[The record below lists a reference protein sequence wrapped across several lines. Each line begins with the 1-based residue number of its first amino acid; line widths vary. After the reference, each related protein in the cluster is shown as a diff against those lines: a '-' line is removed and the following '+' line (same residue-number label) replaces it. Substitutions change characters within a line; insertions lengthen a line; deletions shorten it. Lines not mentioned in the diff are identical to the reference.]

1 MTEEPRPDE
10 AGRKPKRGKG
20 RPLDKRYVEADRRL
34 ALEVAGQAVS
44 GMESATAIA
53 RRAVKQKAADDA
65 PPKGYYRNTG
75 GDDTEHVRA
84 QTEAHVL
91 RLKRK
96 GDIARRQ
103 TPEYLEFWDSVNT
116 ESVVYERPKTAVAM
130 PGPDSP
136 RIYVDGANT
145 EDDECS

>member
-20 RPLDKRYVEADRRL
+20 RPLDKRFVSADRRL

-44 GMESATAIA
+44 GAESVTAIA
-53 RRAVKQKAADDA
+53 RQAVKQKAAEA
-65 PPKGYYRNTG
+65 PPKGCYRNTG
-75 GDDTEHVRA
+75 GDDPEHVRA
-84 QTEAHVL
+84 QTEAHVV

-103 TPEYLEFWDSVNT
+103 TPEYREFWDSVTT
-116 ESVVYERPKTAVAM
+116 ESVVYERPKPAVAI

-136 RIYVDGANT
+136 RIYVDGVKKD
-145 EDDECS
+145 DDEWS

>member
-10 AGRKPKRGKG
+10 ASRKPKRGKG
-20 RPLDKRYVEADRRL
+20 RPLDERFVKADRRL
-34 ALEVAGQAVS
+34 ALEVAGEAVS
-44 GMESATAIA
+44 GAERATAIA
-53 RRAVKQKAADDA
+53 RRAVKQKAAEA
-65 PPKGYYRNTG
+65 PPKGCYRNTG
-75 GDDTEHVRA
+75 GDDPEHVRA

-103 TPEYLEFWDSVNT
+103 TPEYREFWDSVNT
-116 ESVVYERPKTAVAM
+116 ESVVYERPKAAVAM

-136 RIYVDGANT
+136 RIYVDGVKKD
-145 EDDECS
+145 DDECS